1 MTQGKLR
8 KERWRA
14 ALVGSAAGAPQGLSL
29 GTQEMHLQAVKEGR
43 LHAGDRDPEA
53 Y

>member
-8 KERWRA
+8 KEKGRA

-29 GTQEMHLQAVKEGR
+29 GTQEMHLQAGQGREGACWR
-43 LHAGDRDPEA
+43 P
-53 Y
+53 